1 MHTNFTFLNGEFVPL
16 NQSFLH
22 VSDLVIQRGY
32 AVFDFFLVRNKVPPY
47 LSFHLDRFIKSASL
61 LHLDLPYTKEELSS
75 IVYELIEKNNLQ
87 NSSVKIMLT
96 GGISTDDFTVSKP
109 SLLVINKP
117 FETTLSDPGIDSA
130 TLITS
135 NYQREM
141 PEAKTVNYLRSI
153 SLAKQIKDSK
163 AIEVLYLDRNWV
175 RECSRSNV
183 FLVKNGS
190 IYTPKSKMLKGI
202 TRKRILSLEG
212 LSVHEKDFKFKDLLN
227 ADEVFISSTTKG
239 VLPITKINS
248 RIISNGQVGK
258 ITKEL
263 QKIIL

>member
-1 MHTNFTFLNGEFVPL
+1 MAVNYTFINGEFIL
-16 NQSFLH
+16 FNQSFLH
-22 VSDLVIQRGY
+22 ISDLAIQRGY
-32 AVFDFFLVRNKVPPY
+32 AVFDFFLVKNKVPPF

-61 LHLDLPYTKEELSS
+61 LHLDLIYTKEELSS
-75 IVYELIEKNNLQ
+75 IVLQIIEKNNLQ

-117 FETTLSDPGIDSA
+117 FEVTLSDTSIQGA
-130 TLITS
+130 TLITC

-153 SLAKQIKDSK
+153 SLAKQINDSK

-175 RECSRSNV
+175 RECSRSNL

-190 IYTPKSKMLKGI
+190 LYTPKSKILKGV

-212 LSVHEKDFKFKDLLN
+212 YTVQEKDFKFKDLLD
-227 ADEVFISSTTKG
+227 ADEVFITSTTKG

-248 RIISNGQVGK
+248 NIISNGQAGI
-258 ITKEL
+258 ITKGL